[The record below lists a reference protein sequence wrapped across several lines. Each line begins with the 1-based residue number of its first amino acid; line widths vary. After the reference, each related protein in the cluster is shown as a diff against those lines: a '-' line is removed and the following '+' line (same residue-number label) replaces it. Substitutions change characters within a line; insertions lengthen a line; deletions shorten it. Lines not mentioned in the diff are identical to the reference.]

1 MASSASVSPAKKSPN
16 KSAVK
21 KKPITKKKVLIKEN
35 YMAYMNKILRRNKD
49 KFVKLMDLKERLR
62 TNNAEYRDLR
72 AQLKAIQ
79 RDPKLFASEGESPSE
94 DSDSSD

>member
-1 MASSASVSPAKKSPN
+1 MSPAKKSPN
-16 KSAVK
+16 KSVVK

-72 AQLKAIQ
+72 A
-79 RDPKLFASEGESPSE
+79 
-94 DSDSSD
+94 